1 MLTPPSGTGKYTTH
15 GPHYA
20 ALWSHYA
27 ALGPRPNGLRPS
39 GSIMGPSGSIMFG
52 PRAVYFPVSLGQG
65 QHIIPILST
74 GFQEGKEVC
83 EGSREEG
90 TGDEGEHV
98 EGLSR
103 NGMRMCMDIRRVR
116 QGLF

>member
-20 ALWSHYA
+20 ALRSHYA

-65 QHIIPILST
+65 QHIIPRYHPACKRGEFQMIWLIFQPFLN
-74 GFQEGKEVC
+74 GFCFNMAYFEARK
-83 EGSREEG
+83 
-90 TGDEGEHV
+90 HK
-98 EGLSR
+98 
-103 NGMRMCMDIRRVR
+103 
-116 QGLF
+116 

>member
-65 QHIIPILST
+65 QHIIPLFHMPFETVPKTIQYPVLI
-74 GFQEGKEVC
+74 QKECPVQFC
-83 EGSREEG
+83 VLTNE
-90 TGDEGEHV
+90 
-98 EGLSR
+98 
-103 NGMRMCMDIRRVR
+103 N
-116 QGLF
+116 

>member
-20 ALWSHYA
+20 ALRSHYA

-65 QHIIPILST
+65 QHIIP
-74 GFQEGKEVC
+74 F
-83 EGSREEG
+83 
-90 TGDEGEHV
+90 
-98 EGLSR
+98 SR
-103 NGMRMCMDIRRVR
+103 NAQKSVLGR
-116 QGLF
+116 LSHLP

>member
-1 MLTPPSGTGKYTTH
+1 MLTLPSGTGKYTTH

-20 ALWSHYA
+20 ALRSHYA

-65 QHIIPILST
+65 QHIIPVLWNFTSHITHITVTKLSQ
-74 GFQEGKEVC
+74 FCNNE
-83 EGSREEG
+83 
-90 TGDEGEHV
+90 
-98 EGLSR
+98 
-103 NGMRMCMDIRRVR
+103 I
-116 QGLF
+116 

>member
-65 QHIIPILST
+65 QHIIPL
-74 GFQEGKEVC
+74 
-83 EGSREEG
+83 REQIF
-90 TGDEGEHV
+90 T
-98 EGLSR
+98 
-103 NGMRMCMDIRRVR
+103 IFFVR
-116 QGLF
+116 LNSATEQSAKTALIP

>member
-1 MLTPPSGTGKYTTH
+1 MLTLPSGTGKYTTH

-20 ALWSHYA
+20 ALRSHYA

-65 QHIIPILST
+65 QHIIPLFKPLAMLA
-74 GFQEGKEVC
+74 GAYLPP
-83 EGSREEG
+83 SRQVSLKPFG
-90 TGDEGEHV
+90 HLLDT
-98 EGLSR
+98 L
-103 NGMRMCMDIRRVR
+103 
-116 QGLF
+116 

>member
-65 QHIIPILST
+65 QHIIPFLYVTITIYSCN
-74 GFQEGKEVC
+74 K
-83 EGSREEG
+83 
-90 TGDEGEHV
+90 
-98 EGLSR
+98 
-103 NGMRMCMDIRRVR
+103 
-116 QGLF
+116 